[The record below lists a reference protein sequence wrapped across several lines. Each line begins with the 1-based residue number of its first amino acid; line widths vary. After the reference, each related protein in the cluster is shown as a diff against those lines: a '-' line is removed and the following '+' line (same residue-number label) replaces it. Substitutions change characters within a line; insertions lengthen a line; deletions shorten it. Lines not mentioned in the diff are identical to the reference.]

1 MTEHRTAELQFYLTT
16 DSPCPYLPNRTERK
30 VFTHLGGRRAGEM
43 HDLLSLHGF
52 RRSQN
57 IVYKPACV
65 GCTACQSARVVI
77 DEFEP
82 NARQRR
88 ILRKNADLVTQ
99 DVFPAATREQ
109 YRLFRKY
116 LNHRHAG
123 GGMSDMSAFDYEY
136 MIEDTPVHT
145 VVVEYRKRSLDA
157 DNLNPL
163 MAVALI
169 DVLPDG
175 LSMVYSFFDPD
186 AHKRSLGAFMIMDQ
200 IARAKAAGLP
210 HLYLGYWVKNSPKM
224 AYKAEY
230 KPLEVLTDADRWIPL
245 ED

>member
-16 DSPCPYLPNRTERK
+16 DSHCPYLENRTERK
-30 VFTHLGGRRAGEM
+30 VFTHLSGRRAAEV

-57 IVYKPACV
+57 IVYKPACQ
-65 GCTACQSARVVI
+65 GCTACQSARVVV
-77 DEFEP
+77 DGFEP
-82 NARQRR
+82 NGRQRR
-88 ILRKNADLVTQ
+88 ILRKNADLSSQ

-116 LNHRHAG
+116 LNARHAG
-123 GGMSDMSAFDYEY
+123 GGMSEMSAFDYEY

-145 VVVEYRKRSLDA
+145 IVVEYRKRSLEA
-157 DNLNPL
+157 GQINPL
-163 MAVALI
+163 QAVALL

-175 LSMVYSFFDPD
+175 LSMVYSFFDP
-186 AHKRSLGAFMIMDQ
+186 AASKRSLGAYMILDQ
-200 IARAKAAGLP
+200 IARTKAAGLP

-224 AYKAEY
+224 AYKASY
-230 KPLEVLTDADRWIPL
+230 TPLEVLSDADHWVSL